1 MRRLRVTAQV
11 ATDLMATFSP
21 AGAARRRAYNAVFQ
35 TDSLLAAPKLVPL
48 IGPDNL
54 PAESFSQ
61 ATVDRIFTLA

>member
-1 MRRLRVTAQV
+1 MRRLRVTARV
-11 ATDLMATFSP
+11 ATDLLATFTP

-54 PAESFSQ
+54 PAEAFSQ
-61 ATVDRIFTLA
+61 ATVDRILTLA